1 MLKPMPNRARV
12 PPPSDPIHPGGNTI
26 SFDMFNSPGKMP
38 PAVGERVTLRFATED
53 LLVIT
58 D

>member
-1 MLKPMPNRARV
+1 MNV
-12 PPPSDPIHPGGNTI
+12 GGNTI

-38 PAVGERVTLRFATED
+38 PAVGERVTLRFSAED
-53 LLVIT
+53 LLVIR

>member
-1 MLKPMPNRARV
+1 
-12 PPPSDPIHPGGNTI
+12 
-26 SFDMFNSPGKMP
+26 MFNAHGKMP
-38 PAVGERVTLRFATED
+38 PAVGERVTLRFAAED